1 MRQRFGFILGV
12 TLCAA
17 AGLAPQA
24 ARAQEPTAAGLW
36 EKLGDAGKPEG
47 WFRIAQ
53 CEGQFEGKIVKIFPK
68 PGGEDPQQWRCTECE
83 GKQKNAPVLGLTF
96 IKGMR
101 RNGLAYENGTILDP
115 RNGSVYRASMRLSP
129 DGKTLTVR
137 GYLGIPLLGQ
147 NEVWRRL
154 PDNTPVPRFPV
165 RAPQAAAAC
174 SRVNW
179 RDVSMGPGVTANCF
193 HPGLVATGFNR
204 NNGLRRCATPG
215 AQRPDPLPHRANRA
229 QMLGLYPSLDE
240 SWGSGQ

>member
-24 ARAQEPTAAGLW
+24 ALAQEPTAAGLW

-115 RNGSVYRASMRLSP
+115 RDGSVYRASMRLSP

-154 PDNTPVPRFPV
+154 PDNTPAPPFSGACTAGSGILFTTELARRLDGTGGDGELLPPWA
-165 RAPQAAAAC
+165 RGNRIQPQQRPAALRYTRGSAPQPVAPP
-174 SRVNW
+174 SQQGSNVGTL
-179 RDVSMGPGVTANCF
+179 SIPG
-193 HPGLVATGFNR
+193 
-204 NNGLRRCATPG
+204 
-215 AQRPDPLPHRANRA
+215 
-229 QMLGLYPSLDE
+229 
-240 SWGSGQ
+240 

>member
-115 RNGSVYRASMRLSP
+115 RDGSVYRASMRLSP

-154 PDNTPVPRFPV
+154 PDNTPVPPFSGACAQAGLGPARILALRHGRPV
-165 RAPQAAAAC
+165 SAGYAFSPPKRR
-174 SRVNW
+174 SRT
-179 RDVSMGPGVTANCF
+179 S
-193 HPGLVATGFNR
+193 
-204 NNGLRRCATPG
+204 
-215 AQRPDPLPHRANRA
+215 
-229 QMLGLYPSLDE
+229 
-240 SWGSGQ
+240 

>member
-24 ARAQEPTAAGLW
+24 ARAQEQTAAGLW

-115 RNGSVYRASMRLSP
+115 RDGSVYRASMRLSP

-154 PDNTPVPRFPV
+154 PDNTPVPPFSGACAAGSGILFTTELAR
-165 RAPQAAAAC
+165 RA
-174 SRVNW
+174 
-179 RDVSMGPGVTANCF
+179 
-193 HPGLVATGFNR
+193 GLVAV
-204 NNGLRRCATPG
+204 P
-215 AQRPDPLPHRANRA
+215 
-229 QMLGLYPSLDE
+229 
-240 SWGSGQ
+240 